1 MIDLKDEMMKR
12 VAKKID
18 FMKFMT
24 ITDEASPPLKKGV
37 SEKGEKKDS
46 LFKFDKFY
54 DHCVKNINKCLNTY
68 DKNLNK
74 QKDRKY
80 YELKV

>member
-1 MIDLKDEMMKR
+1 MKR

-18 FMKFMT
+18 FMKIMT
-24 ITDEASPPLKKGV
+24 ITDEKDATPKKRL
-37 SEKGEKKDS
+37 SEKGEKKDT

-54 DHCVKNINKCLNTY
+54 DHCLKNINKCLNTY

>member
-1 MIDLKDEMMKR
+1 MMKR

-18 FMKFMT
+18 FMKLMT
-24 ITDEASPPLKKGV
+24 ITDEASPPIK
-37 SEKGEKKDS
+37 KGEKKDS